1 MFLRDLLPDP
11 FPEAAC
17 VVQAT
22 SGCGFK
28 PGLRYRLWFV
38 LSRALHGREIEAWCA
53 RPELDPAT
61 LRDVEPIYTARPI
74 IEGVPD
80 PVPQR
85 IVLLDGLSEVVEVP
99 ERLPTTPRPGTLGGL
114 DALGGA
120 HLGTTGFDGW
130 LARMGDGDGLCGFR
144 GPMLSALAAY
154 ARRHGADA
162 LADAA
167 GALRARIAGAMAL
180 APKRPGRGPD
190 LERYL
195 GEDHFTELV
204 GWLVDRERRRE
215 QAERMGAILAAALTG
230 RAA

>member
-1 MFLRDLLPDP
+1 M
-11 FPEAAC
+11 ASA
-17 VVQAT
+17 
-22 SGCGFK
+22 
-28 PGLRYRLWFV
+28 
-38 LSRALHGREIEAWCA
+38 LSRLREKFPF
-53 RPELDPAT
+53 RGK
-61 LRDVEPIYTARPI
+61 R
-74 IEGVPD
+74 
-80 PVPQR
+80 
-85 IVLLDGLSEVVEVP
+85 LLDQGVSE
-99 ERLPTTPRPGTLGGL
+99 ERVKVGIRVFAKCFKILRHGDRIQMGNPG
-114 DALGGA
+114 LGGA
-120 HLGTTGFDGW
+120 HLATTGFDGW
-130 LARMGDGDGLCGFR
+130 LTRMGDGEGLAGFR

-215 QAERMGAILAAALTG
+215 QAER
-230 RAA
+230 